1 MGHVVTLRPMLRALC
16 KMGRFWWV
24 AATAGA
30 VAISATGS
38 PAVAATGTAGYS
50 PRPVYRAG
58 DFARGQAMFI
68 LPAGENGLVNA
79 AQLKK
84 FGATGKRPPHSQDQL
99 APYENLEFGYPS
111 LTNAA
116 LHYYYLDESF
126 GVQPG
131 QIIRTE
137 HPASAVPVVIYRDT
151 HDIPHVYGKTD
162 AALAF
167 GAGFAQAEDRLF
179 LMDVLRHYGSGT
191 LTSFLGPSCADEQ
204 MDHDELLLAPY
215 TTAQANAQINA
226 LPAEYGAQGRLAV
239 TMIRQY
245 VRGIN
250 AYIAKALTH
259 PAMRPAEY
267 TIFGPPKP
275 WAPADVVAVAG
286 LIGGIFGDGGG
297 GEVRNAALLK
307 YLQGQLG
314 RSAGS
319 TAFGDFK
326 EQNDPAA
333 PATVDKPFPY
343 EIPGH
348 VNPATIA
355 IPDNP
360 SAPLKGGPTD
370 TTHNCSASAPSKAGL
385 SVVESLLRFPR
396 QMSNALVVGARHS
409 ATGHPLAV
417 FGPQVSYFAP
427 GILMQEDLHSPDYA
441 AEGASFPGTG
451 FVELGR
457 GEDYAWSAT
466 SAGSDLTD
474 QRLELICNPKGG
486 PVSPTGTFYEYK
498 GKCISMVNEH
508 FPDITGL
515 DHKIHL
521 TVHGV
526 VQGWTTARGGKPVA
540 VVNQRSTYNHD
551 VDSVIGF
558 LHFGEPALTHS
569 AKSWMAGAAKVAY
582 TFNWFYVDNKDIAY
596 YVSGLDP
603 VRPSFVDPNLP
614 TWGTGGSEW
623 LGFLPSAKH
632 VQEIDPPQGFFDS
645 WNNKPAPRFS
655 ASDGE
660 YGYGP
665 VYRVQMLTAQIRH
678 QFAVHHGKITRADL
692 VQAMETAATQDL
704 DGLTILPALLRAVHG
719 RHEPAGVDQMLA
731 ALRAWHATGAH
742 RILAAPGDAQY
753 EQADAVAIMDQLTPA
768 VTRAIFDPLFAA
780 GGTSPGG
787 YNVFPMGFVNE
798 PFNGGSHLGSAYDG
812 GWEGY
817 TVKALDQF
825 TGTSVAQ
832 PFGSVVTAKLCGSG
846 GLSTC
851 GPALDAALLSAYQA
865 LVKANGGS
873 KNVPTW
879 TQDANT
885 VATGLA
891 MPAYDAIGFRP
902 LGIVGQPSIPWQN
915 RPTFQQ
921 VVSFPAHRPG

>member
-1 MGHVVTLRPMLRALC
+1 MRKL
-16 KMGRFWWV
+16 GRSWWI
-24 AATAGA
+24 AAMAGAAAPCTAGA
-30 VAISATGS
+30 
-38 PAVAATGTAGYS
+38 PAVAATS
-50 PRPVYRAG
+50 PGGFSLRPVYQG
-58 DFARGQAMFI
+58 DDFAHGQARFI
-68 LPAGENGLVNA
+68 LAAGENGLVNA
-79 AQLKK
+79 AQFAK
-84 FGATGKRPPHSQDQL
+84 FEATGQRPPHSQDQL

-111 LTNAA
+111 LTDST
-116 LHYYYLDESF
+116 LGKYYLPESF
-126 GVQPG
+126 GVQAG
-131 QIIRTE
+131 QIIATE
-137 HPASAVPVVIYRDT
+137 HPSPKVPVFIYRDT
-151 HDIPHVYGKTD
+151 HDIPHIYGKTD

-167 GAGFAQAEDRLF
+167 GAGFAQAQDRLF
-179 LMDVLRHYGSGT
+179 LMDVLRHFGEGT

-250 AYIAKALTH
+250 AYIAKAITD
-259 PAMRPAEY
+259 PALLPAEY
-267 TIFGPPKP
+267 TFFGPPKK

-307 YLQGQLG
+307 YLRGQLG
-314 RSAGS
+314 QSAGS
-319 TAFGDFK
+319 TAFGNFK

-333 PATVDKPFPY
+333 PTTVVDKPFPY

-457 GEDYAWSAT
+457 GVDYAWSAT

-474 QRLELICNPKGG
+474 QRLEVICNPNGG
-486 PVSPTGTFYEYK
+486 PVSPTGRFYLFK
-498 GKCISMVNEH
+498 GTCIPMVNEQ

-558 LHFGEPALTHS
+558 LRFGEPALTHS
-569 AKSWMAGAAKVAY
+569 AKSWMA
-582 TFNWFYVDNKDIAY
+582 
-596 YVSGLDP
+596 
-603 VRPSFVDPNLP
+603 
-614 TWGTGGSEW
+614 
-623 LGFLPSAKH
+623 
-632 VQEIDPPQGFFDS
+632 
-645 WNNKPAPRFS
+645 
-655 ASDGE
+655 
-660 YGYGP
+660 
-665 VYRVQMLTAQIRH
+665 
-678 QFAVHHGKITRADL
+678 
-692 VQAMETAATQDL
+692 
-704 DGLTILPALLRAVHG
+704 
-719 RHEPAGVDQMLA
+719 
-731 ALRAWHATGAH
+731 
-742 RILAAPGDAQY
+742 
-753 EQADAVAIMDQLTPA
+753 
-768 VTRAIFDPLFAA
+768 
-780 GGTSPGG
+780 
-787 YNVFPMGFVNE
+787 
-798 PFNGGSHLGSAYDG
+798 
-812 GWEGY
+812 
-817 TVKALDQF
+817 
-825 TGTSVAQ
+825 
-832 PFGSVVTAKLCGSG
+832 
-846 GLSTC
+846 
-851 GPALDAALLSAYQA
+851 
-865 LVKANGGS
+865 
-873 KNVPTW
+873 
-879 TQDANT
+879 
-885 VATGLA
+885 
-891 MPAYDAIGFRP
+891 
-902 LGIVGQPSIPWQN
+902 
-915 RPTFQQ
+915 
-921 VVSFPAHRPG
+921 

>member
-1 MGHVVTLRPMLRALC
+1 MRKL
-16 KMGRFWWV
+16 GRSSWI
-24 AATAGA
+24 AATAA
-30 VAISATGS
+30 AAALCTAAA
-38 PAVAATGTAGYS
+38 PAA
-50 PRPVYRAG
+50 
-58 DFARGQAMFI
+58 DFAHGQAMFI

-79 AQLKK
+79 AQLAQLE
-84 FGATGKRPPHSQDQL
+84 ATGKRPPHSQDQL

-111 LTNAA
+111 LTDST
-116 LHYYYLDESF
+116 LGKYYLPESF
-126 GVQPG
+126 GVRPG
-131 QIIRTE
+131 QIIATQ
-137 HPASAVPVVIYRDT
+137 HPSPKVPVVIYRDT
-151 HDIPHVYGKTD
+151 HDIPHVYGRTN

-167 GAGFAQAEDRLF
+167 GAGYAQAQDRMF
-179 LMDVLRHYGSGT
+179 LMDVLRHYGEGT

-204 MDHDELLLAPY
+204 MDHAELLLAPY
-215 TTAQANAQINA
+215 TTEQANAQINA
-226 LPAEYGAQGRLAV
+226 LPLEYGAQGRLAV
-239 TMIRQY
+239 QMIRSY
-245 VRGIN
+245 VQGVN
-250 AYIAKALTH
+250 AYIAKALTN
-259 PAMRPAEY
+259 PALLPVEY
-267 TIFGPPKP
+267 PLLHLTATP
-275 WAPADVVAVAG
+275 WTSADVVAVAG

-297 GEVRNAALLK
+297 GEIGNSALLR

-314 RSAGS
+314 QSGGS
-319 TAFGDFK
+319 TAFTDFK

-333 PATVDKPFPY
+333 PTTVVNKSFPY

-360 SAPLKGGPTD
+360 SAPLKGGPVD
-370 TTHNCSASAPSKAGL
+370 TIGCSATAPNKAGL
-385 SVVESLLRFPR
+385 SVIESLLRFPS
-396 QMSNALVVGARHS
+396 QMSNALVVGASHS
-409 ATGHPLAV
+409 ADGHPLAV

-427 GILMQEDLHSPDYA
+427 QILMQEDLHSPGYD

-457 GEDYAWSAT
+457 GVDYAWSAT

-474 QRLELICNPKGG
+474 QRLELICNPNGG
-486 PVSPTGTFYEYK
+486 PVSPTGTFYMFK
-498 GKCISMVNEH
+498 GNCIPMVNET
-508 FPDITGL
+508 FPDGTVGGKPF

-558 LHFGEPALTHS
+558 LGFGEPALTHS
-569 AKSWMAGAAKVAY
+569 AKSWMVSASHIDY
-582 TFNWFYVDNKDIAY
+582 TFNWFYVDSKDIAY

-603 VRPSFVDPNLP
+603 VRRSDVDPNLP

-623 LGFLPSAKH
+623 LGFLPAAKH
-632 VQEIDPPQGFFDS
+632 VHQINPPQGFFDS
-645 WNNKPAPRFS
+645 WNNKPAPLFS

-665 VYRVQMLTAQIRH
+665 VYRVQMLTTQIKH
-678 QFAVHHGKITRADL
+678 QFGLHHGKITRADL
-692 VQAMETAATQDL
+692 VQAMETAASQDL
-704 DGLTILPALLRAVHG
+704 DGLTILPALLHAVAG
-719 RHEPAGVDQMLA
+719 RHEPAGVNQMLA
-731 ALRAWHATGAH
+731 ALRAWSASGAH
-742 RILAAPGDAQY
+742 RILASPTATRY
-753 EQADAVAIMDQLTPA
+753 RQADAVAIMDQLTPA
-768 VTRAIFDPLFAA
+768 VIKAVFDPLFAA
-780 GGTSPGG
+780 GGTNPGG

-798 PFNGGSHLGSAYDG
+798 PYNGGSHLGSAYDG

-817 TVKALDQF
+817 MVKALAQF

-832 PFGSVVTAKLCGSG
+832 PFSSVVTAKLCGSG
-846 GLSTC
+846 GLRSC
-851 GPALDAALLSAYQA
+851 GPALDAALESAYQA

-873 KNVPTW
+873 KNVSGW
-879 TQDANT
+879 TQAANT
-885 VATGLA
+885 VATGLT
-891 MPAYDAIGFRP
+891 MPEYDAIGFRA